1 MPYSL
6 NILYNYRSI
15 NDLSLSIRKNLYKIP
30 ENIDLIVGIPRSGML
45 AANIIALLSNKQL
58 TDLSGF
64 YGDTQLHTGSRLS
77 SKINKASEAKNVL
90 IDEYNFFTF

>member
-1 MPYSL
+1 
-6 NILYNYRSI
+6 
-15 NDLSLSIRKNLYKIP
+15 
-30 ENIDLIVGIPRSGML
+30 ML